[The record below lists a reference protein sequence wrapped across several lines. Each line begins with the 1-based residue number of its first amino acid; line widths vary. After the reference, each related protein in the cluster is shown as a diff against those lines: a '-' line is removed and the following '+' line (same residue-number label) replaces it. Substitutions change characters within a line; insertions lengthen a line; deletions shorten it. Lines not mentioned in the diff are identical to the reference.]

1 VVAIAQSPHISNLQV
16 IQLGHHAIMLWFCRG
31 TVTSTFS
38 KHADSK
44 LQGWICR
51 KEIQYEMARCFWNS
65 SKCYRTFAVLT
76 LLSCNFDPIVC
87 PSKCYKFGNPNNDSS
102 FNNKKN
108 KSITT
113 CASGAL
119 DVEPMVILS
128 SVKIVEQ
135 VSYISVWLTNNIVN
149 SPL

>member
-1 VVAIAQSPHISNLQV
+1 
-16 IQLGHHAIMLWFCRG
+16 
-31 TVTSTFS
+31 
-38 KHADSK
+38 
-44 LQGWICR
+44 
-51 KEIQYEMARCFWNS
+51 MARCFWNS

-135 VSYISVWLTNNIVN
+135 VSYTSFWLTNIYCEKPFVSNASVILVTVLQSSLETAVPVESADPTLN
-149 SPL
+149 KS